1 MPALGFGILWLL
13 IDELRKL
20 YIRTFPRSIAAKI
33 ACVTVRVNSQICHGV
48 SQYDQCSTNN
58 ACGCLHRID
67 ATDNIGICGFLR
79 MTCSQFIPCE
89 SSNSTCYEP
98 DHICIY
104 HPRCRSHPICYP
116 LSMTDKEIC
125 PPKTTLPYIP
135 PNSNWTQDGISVA
148 GGNGIGRKLNQLS
161 NPFGFYMDDTQ
172 TLYIAD
178 LWNHRI
184 VEWKT
189 NATSGQVIAGGNGEG
204 NSTNHNN
211 RRVLRW
217 SLQGG
222 TSGQTIIENITCWG
236 LTMDNEGF
244 LYVPASEGHEV
255 RRWRVGETNG
265 IVVAGGNGRGD
276 RLDQLNSPAFAF
288 VDQHHSVF
296 VADKNNHRVM
306 KWMKGMSEGI
316 IVAGGQG
323 EGDALTQLDYP
334 EGVIVD
340 QLGTVYVA
348 DCNNHRIMRWKKGD
362 TQGSIVVGGN
372 GHGNQTNQLYYP
384 TSLSFDQQGNLYV
397 VDDWNQ
403 RVQKFLIEESSRN

>member
-1 MPALGFGILWLL
+1 
-13 IDELRKL
+13 
-20 YIRTFPRSIAAKI
+20 
-33 ACVTVRVNSQICHGV
+33 
-48 SQYDQCSTNN
+48 
-58 ACGCLHRID
+58 
-67 ATDNIGICGFLR
+67 
-79 MTCSQFIPCE
+79 
-89 SSNSTCYEP
+89 
-98 DHICIY
+98 
-104 HPRCRSHPICYP
+104 
-116 LSMTDKEIC
+116 
-125 PPKTTLPYIP
+125 
-135 PNSNWTQDGISVA
+135 
-148 GGNGIGRKLNQLS
+148 
-161 NPFGFYMDDTQ
+161 MDDTQ

-204 NSTNHNN
+204 NSTNQLSRPKDVIIDKKNDSLIICDSNNRRVLRWSLQGGTSGQTIIENITCWGLTMDNEGFLYVPASEGHEVRRWRVGETNGIVVAGGNGRGDRLIICDSNN